1 MMVDMFT
8 EFADGI
14 RKKSNAGITNTLD
27 DAQKT
32 TACIIYADMAYQAKT
47 NLMIDKS
54 TMDIKNNKEA
64 QAMLKREYRAP
75 YQHPQLS

>member
-1 MMVDMFT
+1 
-8 EFADGI
+8 
-14 RKKSNAGITNTLD
+14 
-27 DAQKT
+27 
-32 TACIIYADMAYQAKT
+32 MAYQAKA

-75 YQHPQLS
+75 YHHP